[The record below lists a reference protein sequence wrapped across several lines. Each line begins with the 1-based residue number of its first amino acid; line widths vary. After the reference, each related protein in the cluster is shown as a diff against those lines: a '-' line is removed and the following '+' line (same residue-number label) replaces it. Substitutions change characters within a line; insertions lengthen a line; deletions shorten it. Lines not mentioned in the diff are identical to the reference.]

1 MIYGQSGG
9 GSKVTTL
16 LGMPSAEGLIHRAS
30 AQSGG
35 GGNPPGAEES
45 REYAKQV
52 IAELGVK
59 DIAAL
64 QKMEWASSPW

>member
-16 LGMPSAEGLIHRAS
+16 LGMPSAKGLIHRAS

-35 GGNPPGAEES
+35 GNPPGLEQS
-45 REYAKQV
+45 RELARRIV
-52 IAELGVK
+52 AELGVRTW
-59 DIAAL
+59 L
-64 QKMEWASSPW
+64 RCRRWSGRG